1 MHQFAVRERYLSFEV
16 RDTHYNLGKPC
27 GLLVAQLA
35 LGLAGQDRAEIRV
48 QVVELLARQGP

>member
-1 MHQFAVRERYLSFEV
+1 VRERYLSFEV